1 MISSAIW
8 NLKKSTSTIF
18 KDQKSALAVGRVHF
32 VVFETF
38 TIAYLFQIA
47 REKSC
52 DQLINLFKFIIIES
66 FQFVHRLSRYR
77 YEERNFLL
85 QVFFYYYS

>member
-1 MISSAIW
+1 MEF
-8 NLKKSTSTIF
+8 KKKARVQFSKTS
-18 KDQKSALAVGRVHF
+18 KSALAVGRVHF

-52 DQLINLFKFIIIES
+52 DQLINLFKFIIIEC
-66 FQFVHRLSRYR
+66 FQLVHRLSRYR

-85 QVFFYYYS
+85 RVFFYYYS